1 MLKVMRHNAKYFYV
15 LFFIVILSF
24 IFWGVGN
31 VDKGQQERIVAEVD
45 GLKIPAEEYFRAYD
59 RALGFYR
66 DLYKEKLDEEM
77 LKKLNLKENIL
88 NSMIDSKV
96 LLLEAKKEG
105 VTISDDELNE
115 AIRKDP
121 AFMNNGAFDRDVYM
135 NRLRLNR
142 LTPEVYEAA
151 KRQEMMIARVRRTI
165 ELGAP
170 LPEADLAKLTGDDQN
185 VRQIREALI
194 NSAKE
199 KAVKSYI
206 EGLKK
211 GLKITINKDVMA
223 S

>member
-1 MLKVMRHNAKYFYV
+1 MLKTMRHHAKYFYV

-151 KRQEMMIARVRRTI
+151 KRQEMMIARVRMTI

-211 GLKITINKDVMA
+211 GLKISINKDVMA

>member
-1 MLKVMRHNAKYFYV
+1 MLKTMRHHAKYFYV

-211 GLKITINKDVMA
+211 GLKISINKDVMA